1 MQNTKGLCGKYCL
14 LVLEY
19 DAIWWF
25 LLIIF
30 IVWFNNGCM
39 SVSIYNLNCKSSRV
53 LYELRT
59 ELFGDLKSGLYRL
72 SQK

>member
-1 MQNTKGLCGKYCL
+1 MVISTDYLYS
-14 LVLEY
+14 
-19 DAIWWF
+19 
-25 LLIIF
+25 LIQ
-30 IVWFNNGCM
+30 NGCM

-59 ELFGDLKSGLYRL
+59 EHFGDLKSGLYRL